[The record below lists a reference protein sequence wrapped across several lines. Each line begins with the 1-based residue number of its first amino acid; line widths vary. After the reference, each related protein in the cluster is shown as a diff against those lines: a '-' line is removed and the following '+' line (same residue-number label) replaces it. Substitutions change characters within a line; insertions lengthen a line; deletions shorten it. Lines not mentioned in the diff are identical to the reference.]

1 MINFTFNW
9 LNYTPK
15 GAHFKN
21 DLEYLGDDGVECDL
35 KNTVFEDI
43 YLEVTS
49 KGCLPNPNFSKIQ
62 DFDWIG
68 GGRGL
73 THDWISL

>member
-35 KNTVFEDI
+35 KNTFFEYI

-49 KGCLPNPNFSKIQ
+49 KSLTRVGLDGHILKP
-62 DFDWIG
+62 
-68 GGRGL
+68 GL
-73 THDWISL
+73 TVTSAK